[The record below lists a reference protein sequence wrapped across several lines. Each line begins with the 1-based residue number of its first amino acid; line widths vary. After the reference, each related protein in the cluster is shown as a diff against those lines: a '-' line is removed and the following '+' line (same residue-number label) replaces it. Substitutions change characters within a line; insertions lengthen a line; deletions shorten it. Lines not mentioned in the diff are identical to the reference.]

1 MNQKATAYLSM
12 NASKV
17 EQRDYYPMIFYPR
30 NIIYILNEAEKKSSI
45 TKLVSNFNLE
55 PIPFPFHSN
64 YYLSSLKNTRLFLAW
79 LAFAFVSLIT
89 IAFIIEIATVVII
102 ATIVPTTLFFLSLII
117 ERYRIYLIKKMTTI
131 DRKILIR
138 EYKLPFL
145 SKSSCSSF
153 ITNLI
158 LETLDE
164 RESIYDFYICEAK
177 KGISEA
183 YFLNFLQTWFDYPWR
198 IVEHCQFK
206 QDNYTPTADFVLI
219 NDDFNIAIDIEIDE
233 PYAFQDYTPIHLVED
248 KKYIFRDNF
257 FLNLNYIVVR
267 FAEYQIAQHPDYCCL
282 TIVKVLN
289 QLLDLEFKIKIP
301 DTVKITPLKPEDWL
315 VKTWTKQESIVMAQN
330 KTRDLYLQPVIEF
343 NSPIKK

>member
-1 MNQKATAYLSM
+1 MNVSI
-12 NASKV
+12 V

-45 TKLVSNFNLE
+45 TKLVLTFNLE
-55 PIPFPFHSN
+55 PIPFPFNSN

-79 LAFAFVSLIT
+79 LGFAFA
-89 IAFIIEIATVVII
+89 IATGIAIVFKFNSIIFI
-102 ATIVPTTLFFLSLII
+102 ATIVTTSLFFLSLII
-117 ERYRIYLIKKMTTI
+117 ERHRIYLIKKMAAI

-138 EYKLPFL
+138 EYKLPFI
-145 SKSSCSSF
+145 SKSSRSSF

-206 QDNYTPTADFVLI
+206 QDNYTPTADFVLV
-219 NDDFNIAIDIEIDE
+219 NDDLNIAIDIEIDE

-257 FLNLNYIVVR
+257 FLNLNYIVIR
-267 FAEYQIAQHPDYCCL
+267 FAEYQIAQYPDYCCL
-282 TIVKVLN
+282 TILKVLN
-289 QLLDLEFKIKIP
+289 QLLDPEFKIQIP
-301 DTVKITPLKPEDWL
+301 DTVRITPLKPEDWL
-315 VKTWTKQESIVMAQN
+315 VKTWTKQESIIMAQN
-330 KTRDLYLQPVIEF
+330 KVRDFYLQPVIEF

>member
-1 MNQKATAYLSM
+1 MNV
-12 NASKV
+12 SKV

-45 TKLVSNFNLE
+45 AKLMSNLNLDPISFRFN
-55 PIPFPFHSN
+55 SN
-64 YYLSSLKNTRLFLAW
+64 YYLSSLKNTKLFLAW
-79 LAFAFVSLIT
+79 LALAFLTLIIIVVVTTKIIT
-89 IAFIIEIATVVII
+89 IAYI
-102 ATIVPTTLFFLSLII
+102 ATIVSIVLLSLSLIV
-117 ERYRIYLIKKMTTI
+117 EKYRIYLIKKMTI
-131 DRKILIR
+131 INRKILIR
-138 EYKLPFL
+138 EYKLPCFAKN
-145 SKSSCSSF
+145 SRSSF

-158 LETLDE
+158 LETLEE

-282 TIVKVLN
+282 TILKALN
-289 QLLDLEFKIKIP
+289 QLLDPEFKIQIP
-301 DTVKITPLKPEDWL
+301 DTVRITPLKPEDWL
-315 VKTWTKQESIVMAQN
+315 VKTWTKQESIIMAQN
-330 KTRDLYLQPVIEF
+330 KVRDFYLQPVIEF
-343 NSPIKK
+343 NSPTKK